1 MGTIVRHGN
10 FPFADG
16 EVLVGAELEQDFA
29 TIYTEFNGNI
39 DNANIKSGAAIDG
52 GKLAAASVGTTE
64 MEADAIT
71 VAKMAAA
78 AVPNVP
84 GITQASLTPGSTSD
98 LIQCWLTV
106 TVDFTSGTSSYH
118 IGFSVDGTDSDPVG
132 EFTVDDSTPRTWT
145 FSYAVAAP
153 SAGSALAIKPRYL
166 KDSGAGAGRFIGA
179 SPFINR
185 MVAAPSAG
193 SALAIKPRYLKDS
206 GAGAGRFIGAS
217 PFINRMFVVSLLPGK

>member
-78 AVPNVP
+78 AVPKHHVSTATGTTTFTTSSSFVDVP

-185 MVAAPSAG
+185 M
-193 SALAIKPRYLKDS
+193 
-206 GAGAGRFIGAS
+206 
-217 PFINRMFVVSLLPGK
+217 FVVSLLPGK